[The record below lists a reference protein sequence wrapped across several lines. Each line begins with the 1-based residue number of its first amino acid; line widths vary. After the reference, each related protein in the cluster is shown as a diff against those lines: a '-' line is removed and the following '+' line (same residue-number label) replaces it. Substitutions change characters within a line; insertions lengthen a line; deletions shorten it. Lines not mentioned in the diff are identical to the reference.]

1 METIWEGDGA
11 LLRSALQVLGA
22 TWCAIE
28 RTPSGAILLTAR
40 TEHYTA
46 SIALSGDALI
56 DALPAQFMH
65 GWYAGRS
72 GRSVY
77 HWAELYREMLRQD
90 ADTELITV
98 DGITYPRW
106 MISQWPAAPVTID
119 GRTLPRVALAVAYE
133 LARVRSVPYVTFGH
147 VVQAGAPTRLYLVD
161 KRMIVQCDAVAGEA

>member
-11 LLRSALQVLGA
+11 LLRSALRILPS
-22 TWCAIE
+22 WNAIE

-147 VVQAGAPTRLYLVD
+147 VRYPNGAPRLYLVD
-161 KRMIVQCDAVAGEA
+161 KGMIVQCDAVAGEA